1 MDQDEQAAARDV
13 AAAATVHAAL
23 REIDNAIADLAASPL
38 SEDAA
43 DRMRAVL
50 ASPRL
55 RQARRTVLRMT
66 SAQRGRGIAVVD
78 GRSTRPVR
86 DLTIAGGAA

>member
-1 MDQDEQAAARDV
+1 MDQDEQVAARDV

-55 RQARRTVLRMT
+55 REARRTVLRMT
-66 SAQRGRGIAVVD
+66 SAHRGRGIVVVD
-78 GRSTRPVR
+78 GRSAGPVR
-86 DLTIAGGAA
+86 DLTVAGGAA

>member
-1 MDQDEQAAARDV
+1 MDQDEQAAAREV

-66 SAQRGRGIAVVD
+66 SAQRSRGIAVVD
-78 GRSTRPVR
+78 ARSGPVR